1 MKNTILIFIITCIS
15 NVLIAQTTFNYT
27 YDNAGNR
34 VLRQVVELR
43 SMQSNNN
50 DSTALQES
58 ATLGEMQIN
67 VMPNPTAGMLQIN
80 ISNLPANAEGG
91 ITLWD
96 LQSKEI
102 LKQTGIFANNPINL
116 SQQPKGTY
124 LMQIRVGKQRSEWK
138 VVKE

>member
-1 MKNTILIFIITCIS
+1 MKRIIPLFITICIS
-15 NVLIAQTTFNYT
+15 SLLSAQTTFNYT
-27 YDNAGNR
+27 YDDAGNR

-43 SMQSNNN
+43 SMQSNSN
-50 DSTALQES
+50 DSIALQES
-58 ATLGEMQIN
+58 TTLGEMQISI
-67 VMPNPTAGMLQIN
+67 MPNPTAGLLQIN